1 MNTHAQTIVHG
12 IVAGASDKVEVALN
26 RGLAEKTIAALEI
39 RKLVLVDEVF
49 NKTVSP
55 QK

>member
-1 MNTHAQTIVHG
+1 MNIHAQTIVHG
-12 IVAGASDKVEVALN
+12 IVAGANDKAEMALN
-26 RGLAEKTIAALEI
+26 RGLAEKTTAALEI

-49 NKTVSP
+49 NKKVSP